1 MPVWPSGLV
10 GGAYAGF
17 ALYPFGAQ
25 PVETRVTQ
33 IVLEVLSATTP
44 SLAITGTG
52 AVVVPP
58 MVLQGAGALAIN
70 AAGDFV
76 APPMVLQGTGT
87 VTPLYARATQVVL
100 EVFGARPAALARATQ
115 VVLEVFGTT
124 PEMTF
129 PRDLSGDILVA
140 WIEFTDAQ
148 GTTHVWSDVALPDPA
163 TYYFGNKDARVT
175 RWGTI
180 RRSLSDDLG
189 EYVGSEFSFTVSDA
203 DHAIRTL
210 LADAATRAFTN
221 RAIVTR
227 MITDAGRRA
236 LQRPRDVF
244 VGALRDYQPGAD
256 LTFTMTA
263 RDSFDTL
270 FSVTGGQLFPRR
282 TISLADFPQC
292 NDVLV
297 VPNADPPRTIQI
309 AAADLPVPIIYGTIS
324 DTQSVYE
331 GGQWLDA
338 GDGQCPVIL
347 VGVVQL
353 AGASWYRW
361 LVCGHACQ
369 GIDEVYIQ
377 DTPIGLQPPA
387 NTGVGGEWL
396 IPGYPGWA
404 AVFGNTRVEVING
417 HAYTTIYG
425 RVGFFNP
432 DWAAGV
438 LSDVAPPFA
447 ITVRGITTNADGSGP
462 LITDGPAQYLHCLQ
476 NWVVG
481 DYQSGP
487 WLATPKF
494 NDKDALPLI
503 DEGSF
508 ARASAVARARV
519 TGGYRGD
526 FVIGATAI
534 VRGSKVGAAR
544 LTAREVV
551 KQFNASFDVSA
562 GFNRRS
568 QFMITMIDDTADG
581 KAAAAIAPLL
591 TDVVDILQGTLTIT
605 DRVPALFNHL
615 AFRHTQ
621 DYLSRMGV
629 PQNIP
634 SYADFPDPNW
644 RSLLASPDY
653 VEDAASIKRYSFDPA
668 RPVPIPGATWYLP
681 MVRGKNRAED
691 WDGYRQGTLTAN
703 DVVAR
708 VLRRHANP
716 PRQVELKVGT
726 IGLNLDLGDVI
737 RVTHFAGLGPSGWTA
752 RPLWIV
758 AHDSDPGQKTVTIT
772 ALDLQPI
779 FDEAP

>member
-10 GGAYAGF
+10 GSGYAGF
-17 ALYPFGAQ
+17 AIYPFGDQ

-33 IVLEVLSATTP
+33 AYLEVLSAVAP

-52 AVVVPP
+52 AVV
-58 MVLQGAGALAIN
+58 
-70 AAGDFV
+70 
-76 APPMVLQGTGT
+76 APPMVWQGVGAMAMQATSVFVAPRTQLAGTGT

-100 EVFGARPAALARATQ
+100 EVFGARPPSLARATQ

-148 GTTHVWSDVALPDPA
+148 GTTHVWSDVALPDPVG
-163 TYYFGNKDARVT
+163 YYFGNKVARVT

-236 LQRPRDVF
+236 QQRPRDVF
-244 VGALRDYQPGAD
+244 VGALRDYQPASD

-282 TISLADFPQC
+282 TIPIADFPQC
-292 NDVLV
+292 NDVLA
-297 VPNADPPRTIQI
+297 VPNSDPPRTIQI

-324 DTQSVYE
+324 DTQKVFFL
-331 GGQWLDA
+331 GQWVDA

-347 VGVVQL
+347 VGVV
-353 AGASWYRW
+353 AIGGVSYYRW
-361 LVCGHACQ
+361 LVAGHACQ

-404 AVFGNTRVEVING
+404 SVFGSNRYELING

-425 RVGFFNP
+425 KVGFFNP
-432 DWAAGV
+432 DWAAGI
-438 LSDVAPPFA
+438 LTDAAPPFA
-447 ITVRGITTNADGSGP
+447 ITVRGITTNADGSGT

-476 NWVVG
+476 NWIVG
-481 DYQSGP
+481 DYQAGP
-487 WLATPKF
+487 WLTTPTF
-494 NDKDALPLI
+494 SDKDALPLL

-519 TGGYRGD
+519 PGGYQGD
-526 FVIGATAI
+526 FVIGSTAL

-544 LTAREVV
+544 ITAREVV

-568 QFMITMIDDTADG
+568 QFMITMIDDTASG
-581 KAAAAIAPLL
+581 KAAAASAPLL
-591 TDVVDILQGTLTIT
+591 TDMVDIVQGSFAIT
-605 DRVPALFNHL
+605 DQVPALFNRL

-653 VEDAASIKRYSFDPA
+653 VTDAASVRRYSFDPA
-668 RPVPIPGATWYLP
+668 RLVPIAGPTWYLA

-691 WDGYRQGTLTAN
+691 WDGYQQGTRTAN
-703 DVVAR
+703 DVVAH
-708 VLRRHANP
+708 VLRRHTNP
-716 PRQVELKVGT
+716 PRQVVFQVGT

-737 RVTHFAGLGPSGWTA
+737 RVTHYGGLGPTGWTA
-752 RPLWIV
+752 RPLLVI
-758 AHDSDPGQKTVTIT
+758 AHDSDPGQKVVTVT